1 MKRLL
6 IVLLLLGSIG
16 AQERAPETLVYG
28 AGLTPRGMIP
38 LLDRNEWNEVS
49 SAIYSR
55 LFRPDHTGKI
65 VGDLVESFTVS
76 PDGRVYTLKL
86 RKNVQWHDGK
96 PFTSADVVFTWDV
109 LFDPKTETSLD
120 LNQPM
125 LKRWEAR
132 GPHEVVFYLKN
143 ADAGF
148 LAPLTEVA
156 VLPAHRLK
164 EKDINDKEQ
173 DGNPI
178 GTGAYKLSASSDKAY
193 TLARHEPYHFGRP
206 EIESIEMR
214 VIPDDDERA
223 AGSAAGV
230 LHLTQIKPQ
239 HIQKLRANPK
249 LRVYRMQTGAWRAMP
264 LNLRRAAM
272 KDVRVRRAIDLAID
286 RETVVKAALGGVG
299 KAAYSPIPPASWAY
313 DVAMNTR
320 RHDPAAAAKLLD
332 EAGWKKS
339 EDGIRRKDGQPLT
352 LKLIVWK
359 EEIFRRTAAEAIRD
373 QLRPLGFD
381 VQLDYVDN
389 TTYNRLAGAPGEEY
403 DSFIGGW
410 GGLLDPGDNLYKKF
424 HSKGSQNYGAYSNP
438 EVDRRLEE
446 VRALPPE
453 ERERAKKLYREL
465 VDLLISEAAWLP
477 LVYPEYVFAADVRV
491 TGLGEFVCDSWYE
504 FPKFAHEWGW
514 K

>member
-6 IVLLLLGSIG
+6 LLLFVLATAAL
-16 AQERAPETLVYG
+16 AQEPETLVYG

-65 VGDLVESFTVS
+65 VGDLVESYIVS
-76 PDGRVYTLKL
+76 EDGRTYTLKL
-86 RKNVQWHDGK
+86 RRNVLWHDGK
-96 PFTSADVVFTWDV
+96 PLTSADVVFTWDV

-125 LKRWEAR
+125 LERWEAR
-132 GPHEVVFYLKN
+132 GPHEVAFYLKY

-164 EKDINDKEQ
+164 GLDINDPARNRQ
-173 DGNPI
+173 PV
-178 GTGAYKLSASSDKAY
+178 GTGAYKLTVSGTSGY
-193 TLARHEPYHFGRP
+193 MLTRHDAYHFGP
-206 EIESIEMR
+206 AKFAAIEMR
-214 VIPDDDERA
+214 IIPDDDERA
-223 AGSAAGV
+223 KELADGSV
-230 LHLTQIKPQ
+230 HLTQVKPQ
-239 HIQKLRANPK
+239 HIAKLRSDPK
-249 LRVYRMQTGAWRAMP
+249 LRVYRMATGAWRAMP

-286 RETVVKAALGGVG
+286 REAIVKSSLAGVG
-299 KAAYSPIPPASWAY
+299 QAAYSPIPPASWAF
-313 DVAMNTR
+313 DPAMNTR
-320 RHDPAAAAKLLD
+320 RHDPKAAARLLD
-332 EAGWKKS
+332 EAGWRTAK
-339 EDGIRRKDGQPLT
+339 DGIRRKNGQPLT

-389 TTYNRLAGAPGEEY
+389 TTYNRLAGSPGEDY

-424 HSKGSQNYGAYSNP
+424 HSKGSQNYGAYANP

-446 VRALPPE
+446 VRALPPA

-465 VDLLISEAAWLP
+465 VELLIREAAWIP
-477 LVYPEYVFAADVRV
+477 LVYPEYVVAADARV
-491 TGLGEFVCDSWYE
+491 TGVGEFVCDSWYE